1 MSEWLK
7 WGGREEERKGG
18 SVPKILPLW
27 FCPFSALEPTAPV
40 LRGESAQL
48 YTSVLPAFLV
58 SSLLPPVYTALLAAG
73 LTGLLPLQHA
83 LPIPHAGHVHTGLPP
98 PECSSWGSKK
108 EAPYEELSLRTYLSL
123 NSSST
128 LTS

>member
-18 SVPKILPLW
+18 SVPNTVPLW

-48 YTSVLPAFLV
+48 DTSGPPCLFGVVTAPSRAHGLAGRWLDWLV
-58 SSLLPPVYTALLAAG
+58 
-73 LTGLLPLQHA
+73 A

-98 PECSSWGSKK
+98 PECSSWGS
-108 EAPYEELSLRTYLSL
+108 
-123 NSSST
+123 
-128 LTS
+128 